1 MWRLLLLEELLEAGV
16 LRVRYDLYKIAIM
29 DGDQFGAQ
37 TLWSSIQIKIP
48 ALLDQS
54 GTENVRVFLSLLIF
68 LYLAEKFGA
77 FLLQNPVEKG

>member
-1 MWRLLLLEELLEAGV
+1 M
-16 LRVRYDLYKIAIM
+16 
-29 DGDQFGAQ
+29 
-37 TLWSSIQIKIP
+37 
-48 ALLDQS
+48 DQS